1 MAVLNTAYYQQQAPA
16 MVNTPASGVT
26 GSRIVIDGTPVRV
39 AMLAIGAAVG
49 IAALRWAGFR
59 FNVGV

>member
-1 MAVLNTAYYQQQAPA
+1 MAVLQQPYMYGPA
-16 MVNTPASGVT
+16 NVNTPASVAT
-26 GSRIVIDGTPVRV
+26 GGNQIVIDGTPVRG

-49 IAALRWAGFR
+49 SAALRWAGFK